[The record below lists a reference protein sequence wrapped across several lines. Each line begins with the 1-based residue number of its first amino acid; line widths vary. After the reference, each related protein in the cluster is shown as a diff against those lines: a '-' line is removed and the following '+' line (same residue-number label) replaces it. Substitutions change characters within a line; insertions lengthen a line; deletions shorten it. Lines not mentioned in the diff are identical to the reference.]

1 MHHSDLVFLYISN
14 HIQLHAKITAKYVQ
28 KNAKGY
34 SEICKYLFNIII
46 FEYMPKMQ
54 KEFLKIGLRWCREK
68 CENGKGK
75 KINGPRTSRWP
86 AAAPPSRPGRA
97 AAGGCCAASGCAP
110 RAPTPPAP
118 PGASWSRSPALL
130 HLHRCFLNVPCLI

>member
-46 FEYMPKMQ
+46 FDYMPKMQ
-54 KEFLKIGLRWCREK
+54 KEYLKICKSSVFLC
-68 CENGKGK
+68 NIFAK
-75 KINGPRTSRWP
+75 KY
-86 AAAPPSRPGRA
+86 AARMLKIFLFYAE
-97 AAGGCCAASGCAP
+97 
-110 RAPTPPAP
+110 
-118 PGASWSRSPALL
+118 SWQ
-130 HLHRCFLNVPCLI
+130 